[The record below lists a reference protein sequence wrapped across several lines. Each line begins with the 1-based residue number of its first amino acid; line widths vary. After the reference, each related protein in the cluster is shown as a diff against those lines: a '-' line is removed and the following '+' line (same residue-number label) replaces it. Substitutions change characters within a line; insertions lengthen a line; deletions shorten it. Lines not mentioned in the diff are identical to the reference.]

1 MKVKSYYIY
10 NLKKLDPV
18 SQAIIQYFDTYKISK
33 SSTEGIIL
41 ANYKSTT
48 GFLWTIIIRK
58 GKAWRKATQRD
69 LLLLLPVAYEKFDIK
84 NRQTNKILDSVKI
97 NTLFGFMTAF
107 STSKK
112 SADKTIVYKTKTLE
126 KSNKGRILGG
136 RVCYRGVQK
145 IELIQ
150 QINNILPKKNGKY
163 KYIIDSDKSRKIH
176 EIYGDQDIVQKAERT
191 LDNKGKVLKKSKVAD
206 VKLNTLQLCIE
217 LELIFRYYNATNHEN
232 KLWFFSTVY
241 DTINNLEKLSK

>member
-1 MKVKSYYIY
+1 MR
-10 NLKKLDPV
+10 
-18 SQAIIQYFDTYKISK
+18 
-33 SSTEGIIL
+33 IL
-41 ANYKSTT
+41 
-48 GFLWTIIIRK
+48 IIIKK
-58 GKAWRKATQRD
+58 GNSWKKATQKD
-69 LLLLLPVAYEKFDIK
+69 LLLLLPIAYKKFDIK

-112 SADKTIVYKTKTLE
+112 STDKSIVYKTKTLE

-150 QINNILPKKNGKY
+150 QINNILPKKDGNY
-163 KYIIDSDKSRKIH
+163 KYIIDNDKTRKIN
-176 EIYGDQDIVQKAERT
+176 EIYGDKDIIQKAERT
-191 LDNKGKVLKKSKVAD
+191 LDNKGKVLKKSKLAD

-217 LELIFRYYNATNHEN
+217 LELIFRYYNTTNHEN

-241 DTINNLEKLSK
+241 DSINNLEKLSN